1 MDQHNPSLYY
11 EFELKVHRIYL
22 ELDSVCD
29 VQFWWRRGKNK
40 ATSKKYRINERVQY
54 VEMNEGLKTCVKVKF
69 KEGRVVPFTTDITVL
84 LYPLTNPNSCKQGGN
99 IPNFDATQI
108 LLPENRKASVSR
120 QFDKKLENSLP
131 NSKIVFT
138 LSSKFLREA
147 GNE

>member
-1 MDQHNPSLYY
+1 M
-11 EFELKVHRIYL
+11 
-22 ELDSVCD
+22 
-29 VQFWWRRGKNK
+29 QFWWRRGKNK

-54 VEMNEGLKTCVKVKF
+54 VELNEGLKTCVKIKF
-69 KEGRVVPFTTDITVL
+69 REGRPVPFNTDIAVL
-84 LYPLTNPNSCKQGGN
+84 LYPQGSPNSCKQGGT
-99 IPNFDATQI
+99 IPNLDATQI